1 MPDSDE
7 FWDFYWE
14 LRLQELEDLGKR
26 EAILA
31 ASRLIRRY
39 ILPDSPTIRLL
50 ELGCGEGQ
58 IIGALVEAH
67 SEVCSVNACIGVD
80 YKLV

>member
-1 MPDSDE
+1 MQESDE

-14 LRLQELEDLGKR
+14 VNLQDMEDLGKR

-31 ASRLIRRY
+31 SSKLIRR
-39 ILPDSPTIRLL
+39 LSVNPDQRVRLL

-67 SEVCSVNACIGVD
+67 NLRSC
-80 YKLV
+80 LW